1 MKPLISLQLQQARRV
16 FWPGE
21 PLECRYQVDAIPPEE
36 IQSIEASV
44 LWYSEGKGEPD
55 LAVHAFQ
62 RRTPA
67 DVVDRDLRRL
77 ASIETVL
84 PNSPHSYSGV
94 ILKIRWCVRVRVFWG
109 KGKEETAEL
118 PFQLGD
124 VPTPQEAAPDNAA
137 SVAAKAPASNDD

>member
-1 MKPLISLQLQQARRV
+1 MKPLISLQLQQPRRV
-16 FWPGE
+16 YWPGE
-21 PLECRYQVDAIPPEE
+21 TLECRYQIDAITPEE
-36 IQSIEASV
+36 IQSVEASV

-62 RRTPA
+62 RRTPTDA
-67 DVVDRDLRRL
+67 ADRDLRRL
-77 ASIETVL
+77 ASVETVL
-84 PNSPHSYSGV
+84 PNSPLSYSGV

-124 VPTPQEAAPDNAA
+124 VPTPLSRAEENSASTAGSAPTTNED
-137 SVAAKAPASNDD
+137 